1 MHARPETIEWLER
14 YYGLLDSGHVRE
26 AVAEFLHP
34 ACTFRIANDD
44 PVGFMDAG
52 RALAPLITGT
62 RHRVITA
69 LEADDG
75 TIACELE
82 ITYTRRD
89 GSDVTLPGSLFAHV
103 NDGRFTEQRAYID
116 QAPLKANERTD

>member
-1 MHARPETIEWLER
+1 VHARPETIQWLER
-14 YYGLLDSGHVRE
+14 YYGLLDSGRVTE
-26 AVAEFLHP
+26 AVTEFLDP

-44 PVGFMDAG
+44 PVGFIEAA
-52 RALAPLITGT
+52 RALAPLIKGT

-69 LEADDG
+69 LAGDDG

-89 GSDVTLPGSLFAHV
+89 GSVVTLPGSLFARVH
-103 NDGRFTEQRAYID
+103 DGRFTEQRAYID
-116 QAPLKANERTD
+116 RAPLKAKERTD